1 MLHFCLSAILQ
12 VLPMAASRILT
23 FEGDL
28 RSGLA
33 LYAVLVSHWPELARL
48 GTKLRTAPADEGH
61 LRDNATIVVK
71 LVETLQL
78 PYSLQVRLGG
88 CAVCMAAPPLTAK
101 RRTQDQWGRGRQC
114 FGCCRW
120 CMCGVLHMKCG

>member
-1 MLHFCLSAILQ
+1 MHQCFSAILQ
-12 VLPMAASRILT
+12 VLPMAASRILN
-23 FEGDL
+23 FDGDL

-78 PYSLQVRLGG
+78 PYSLQVSLRG
-88 CAVCMAAPPLTAK
+88 CAVCMAESPLPAK
-101 RRTQDQWGRGRQC
+101 RKIQEQWGRGGLC
-114 FGCCRW
+114 LWSCRW
-120 CMCGVLHMKCG
+120 SMYGVLHRKCD

>member
-1 MLHFCLSAILQ
+1 MHDCFSAILQ
-12 VLPMAASRILT
+12 VLPMAASRILN
-23 FEGDL
+23 FDGDL

-78 PYSLQVRLGG
+78 PYSLQVSLRSCALG
-88 CAVCMAAPPLTAK
+88 MAASPPIAMRK
-101 RRTQDQWGRGRQC
+101 TQDRWGRGCMC
-114 FGCCRW
+114 FGSCRW
-120 CMCGVLHMKCG
+120 CLCGMLHMKYD